1 MEKII
6 LKECEIHGT
15 TIFSYRTDNRFR
27 CRKCSSDA
35 VIKRRQNL
43 KKMSVEH
50 KGGKCSL
57 CGYNKCISALE
68 FHHLNPNEK
77 EFQISGKSISWDK
90 FVNLEYLSFKN
101 DHLKE
106 VPIEIKNLKKLKVL
120 DLSGNDFKILPK
132 EFSQLSNLEELFL
145 NDEKNL
151 KLEENIEVISLLPH
165 LRILHLENDNLTRLP
180 KNFFKLKSIETL
192 YLNNNFFKEIPVEVR
207 GLNQLNFLD
216 LNNNKIKH
224 ELQDI
229 KNLNFGFKINF

>member
-1 MEKII
+1 MKTIYLFIFVLSLLNHNHLIGQVDSLAIKKEYVNIDEALKNPEKV
-6 LKECEIHGT
+6 
-15 TIFSYRTDNRFR
+15 FR
-27 CRKCSSDA
+27 L
-35 VIKRRQNL
+35 NL
-43 KKMSVEH
+43 SNQK
-50 KGGKCSL
+50 
-57 CGYNKCISALE
+57 IDI
-68 FHHLNPNEK
+68 P
-77 EFQISGKSISWDK
+77 SISWDK

-106 VPIEIKNLKKLKVL
+106 VPKEIKNLKKLKVL

-165 LRILHLENDNLTRLP
+165 LRILHLENDNLKHLP
-180 KNFFKLKSIETL
+180 KNFFKLKSIESL

-229 KNLNFGFKINF
+229 KNFNFGFKINF